1 MICAFALYRLLAEFL
16 WYVRTCTMYVRV
28 TLIPCFV
35 PLFKSFWHFFFFG
48 FLTILSSLCSIKL
61 LISLLLAGIVLCT
74 WMAGWKP
81 FILSHEAICCIDP
94 PLLYVDALG
103 ANPILVHV
111 YIPALIYSLLMWCL
125 RGGGTYVPPSRCK
138 LYICRQAEVLCT
150 YVRTYIVGTRCIS
163 RFCLVFF
170 SCDHRLIN
178 ALPIHPQPISSCYHI
193 QLRCRGFK

>member
-1 MICAFALYRLLAEFL
+1 MNVYILCATTYVNDLCVCSVSLVGRISVIRTYMCNVCMCNPRFMLRSFIQVFLAL
-16 WYVRTCTMYVRV
+16 
-28 TLIPCFV
+28 
-35 PLFKSFWHFFFFG
+35 FFFG
-48 FLTILSSLCSIKL
+48 FLTILSSLCSVKL
-61 LISLLLAGIVLCT
+61 LISLLLAGVVLCT

-125 RGGGTYVPPSRCK
+125 RGGGTYIPPSRCK

-163 RFCLVFF
+163 
-170 SCDHRLIN
+170 
-178 ALPIHPQPISSCYHI
+178 
-193 QLRCRGFK
+193 